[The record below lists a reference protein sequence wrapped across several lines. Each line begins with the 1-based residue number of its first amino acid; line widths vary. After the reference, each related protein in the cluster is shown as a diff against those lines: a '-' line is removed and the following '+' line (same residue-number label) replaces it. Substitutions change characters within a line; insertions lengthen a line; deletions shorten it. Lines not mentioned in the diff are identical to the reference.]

1 MLTLC
6 VVSRMFV
13 TEHHFRVPPLSL
25 PWAISQSRP
34 GYDHDVRRPA
44 QVHLVNHQDL
54 SRATHAMVLLAA
66 CGLWLVGGAVGGC
79 TTVRHKWLVALVAAL
94 ACCSLVSAL
103 RATDSHGA
111 MLIWWEQL
119 AIMSAGVLAA
129 QVFADRRRLRLLLCV
144 LAAGAATVA
153 AKGLLQVYDEFPA
166 HAATLKATPGLLE
179 EVFGRREHG
188 ATGRLLRLRLGA
200 MTPTG
205 FFKMSNVLASL
216 LLVTG
221 AAAVGLLAERVADL
235 AAAVAKRRRGKADAD
250 VSSPMAAAIVCIIPA
265 ALAAV
270 VLVMT
275 RSAGAIGAAVLA
287 GAAGVVVAV
296 FRRRLRRHWRAAVLA
311 AAVAG
316 IAAAAATV
324 GYGISHDRLPTKTMT
339 VRWYYWTASADIIRD
354 EPLWGV
360 GGGGFGDAYLLRR
373 RAEAEESVKDPHNV
387 AVSAAARYGLIG
399 GAAYL
404 AALAYVL
411 IGVCR
416 PRQHGPAPPTAR
428 SGSSNGVIACAAVAI
443 VLLARGIFGGGFAGW
458 APFVWQAA
466 MPAALFAL
474 VLAGLCLAGRGA
486 ARSSAARLGRIAPAC
501 GVAAFAVHN
510 MVSFSLWAPATA
522 TVFWVAAGALLANG
536 ASRGRPIMRARW
548 PAAAAGAAVVVAA
561 AVLLWQP
568 IWVQTARWRQVN
580 KSLRVGDVD
589 GALSASAAAAATW
602 DDPVSTAAAAGL
614 RMALA
619 GRAAPADQENLLRQA
634 MTLADRASRQ
644 LPTRAAIHGLAGDAA
659 RAYAVRAHDNDAA
672 NAAVDHASR
681 AVQLDPMSMDSR
693 LVYAEMLSGVGR
705 HTEALDQ
712 LQQIEFIDGRL
723 AKDSVYRLTR
733 AQRDRISR
741 LRAESSRE

>member
-1 MLTLC
+1 
-6 VVSRMFV
+6 MFI
-13 TEHHFRVPPLSL
+13 TEHHFRVPPLSV
-25 PWAISQSRP
+25 PWAISQSQP
-34 GYDHDVRRPA
+34 GYDHDGRRPA

-54 SRATHAMVLLAA
+54 SRATHAMALLAA
-66 CGLWLVGGAVGGC
+66 CGLWLVGGALGGC
-79 TTVRHKWLVALVAAL
+79 TTVRHKWLVGLVAAL

-103 RATDSHGA
+103 RASDSRGA

-129 QVFADRRRLRLLLCV
+129 QVFADRRRLGLLLCV

-166 HAATLKATPGLLE
+166 DAATLKATPGLLE
-179 EVFGRREHG
+179 EVLGPQERG
-188 ATGRLLRLRLGA
+188 AASRLLRLRLGA

-205 FFKMSNVLASL
+205 FFRMSNVLASL

-221 AAAVGLLAERVADL
+221 AAAVGLLADRLADL
-235 AAAVAKRRRGKADAD
+235 TAAARGRRRGDADAD
-250 VSSPMAAAIVCIIPA
+250 LSSPTAAAIVCIIPA

-287 GAAGVVVAV
+287 GAAGIVVAL

-311 AAVAG
+311 AVVAG
-316 IAAAAATV
+316 IVAAAATV
-324 GYGISHDRLPTKTMT
+324 GYGMSHDRLPTKTMT

-360 GGGGFGDAYLLRR
+360 GGDGFGDAYLLRR

-404 AALAYVL
+404 AVLAYVL
-411 IGVCR
+411 VNMCR
-416 PRQHGPAPPTAR
+416 PRPHGPVAPTTGP
-428 SGSSNGVIACAAVAI
+428 GSSNGAIACAAVAV
-443 VLLARGIFGGGFAGW
+443 VLLARGVFGGGVAGW
-458 APFVWQAA
+458 AAFVWQAV

-474 VLAGLCLAGRGA
+474 VLAGLCLAVRGA
-486 ARSSAARLGRIAPAC
+486 ARTCAARLGRIAPAC

-510 MVSFSLWAPATA
+510 MVSFSLWAPGTA
-522 TVFWVAAGALLANG
+522 TVFWVAAGALLADG
-536 ASRGRPIMRARW
+536 ASRGRPIVRARW
-548 PAAAAGAAVVVAA
+548 PLALAGGLAVVAA
-561 AVLLWQP
+561 AALLWQP
-568 IWVQTARWRQVN
+568 IWLQTAQWRQVN
-580 KSLRVGDVD
+580 RSLRGGDIN
-589 GALSASAAAAATW
+589 GAISASAAAAGTW
-602 DDPVSTAAAAGL
+602 NDPVSIAGAAKL

-619 GRAAPADQENLLRQA
+619 DRAPPADQENLLRQA

-644 LPTRAAIHGLAGDAA
+644 LPMRAAIHGLAADAA
-659 RAYAVRAHDNDAA
+659 WAYAVRIHDNDAA
-672 NAAVDHASR
+672 DAAVDHARR
-681 AVQLDPMSMDSR
+681 AVQLDPMNMDSR
-693 LVYAEMLSGVGR
+693 LVYAEILSGVGR
-705 HTEALDQ
+705 CAEAREQ

-723 AKDSVYRLTR
+723 AKDSIYRLTPD
-733 AQRDRISR
+733 QRDRIDR